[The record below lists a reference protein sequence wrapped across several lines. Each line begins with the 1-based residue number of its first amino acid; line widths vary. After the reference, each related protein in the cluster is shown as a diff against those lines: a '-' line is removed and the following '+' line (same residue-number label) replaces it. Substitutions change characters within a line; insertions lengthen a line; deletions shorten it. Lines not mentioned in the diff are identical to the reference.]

1 MIGEA
6 ISLQVEAVAV
16 TDVEMESPLKAELEV
31 VAGIEVVVGIKAAI
45 EIEGKELHF
54 HACMGKFQA
63 PWKNILHQIYK
74 EVQISYQLSLFQET
88 FISHYVWK
96 DIFPQLFSYK

>member
-1 MIGEA
+1 MSKKHVVLNSFQDMNLHSRNPNRFFMIGEA

-63 PWKNILHQIYK
+63 P
-74 EVQISYQLSLFQET
+74 
-88 FISHYVWK
+88 
-96 DIFPQLFSYK
+96 